1 MMKRTVIFLTLF
13 AIVFQCFAQSLKNA
27 EVRHSGYDKI
37 ALSLSASQLDVSNVN
52 TDKGIFSCIAMDGF
66 LPYGDEGHPEL
77 PALITLLEIPLCDGI
92 EIAVTKQEWQSFAA
106 ERLGISH
113 PIFPLQ
119 PSQSKSDRR
128 RRQLVIDNNLY
139 STDTLFG
146 YPLVKVENTG
156 IARDKNLATLYFSPV
171 RYNPRTNE
179 VRVCTSAE
187 VEITFR
193 NVDES
198 GTAKMKR
205 LHHSKMFGHA
215 TTLNSLPDNA
225 EKSEIS
231 SAPIRYLIVAHN
243 SFRGML
249 DTFADWKRRK
259 GFLVDI
265 AYTSSPSVGTTTSSI
280 SAYVKRQYT
289 NATAENPAPTF
300 LLLVGDVEQ
309 IPAFTGN
316 ADNHAT
322 DLYYASWTSGDVIP
336 DCYYGRFSAKNEE
349 QLRPQIEKTLMY
361 EQYTMSNT
369 TYLERA
375 LLIAGIDDGE
385 AGDYGYTHADP
396 TMKYLRNT
404 YIDTAYGYSFVG
416 YYDNSDYTLDS
427 RGYATGM
434 TTIITNILSRGTCLA
449 IYSAHG
455 SSSGWYNPVFGKS
468 QLSNLN
474 NNKKIGIMI
483 GNCCSSCTYN
493 DDECFGEALLRLDNY
508 RGAIGYIGGSNS
520 TYWTEDY
527 YWAVGIRNIG
537 NSGAVPTYNASQL
550 GAFDRLYHTHS
561 EAQSKWYVTQG
572 GMVQSGN
579 MAVQAS
585 SSNRKIYYWEVYHL
599 MGDPSVMPWLH
610 RAQTMEVTA
619 SSTIGTDATS
629 LSVRAVPYAYVALT
643 DSNHNLV
650 AAAFA
655 SFNGRATLNFAPL
668 PAGNYEL
675 TASAQHYKTYFAPI
689 TVSSSESIGSAD
701 NNSFQVYPNPAK
713 EKLFVEGDDISQISL
728 TNMLGNEVFTSANN
742 GQNKIEIPV
751 SNFCNGLYVLCL
763 TDKNGKK
770 SFRKIV
776 VKK

>member
-1 MMKRTVIFLTLF
+1 MKKTAIFLTIL
-13 AIVFQCFAQSLKNA
+13 AIVFQCFAQSVKYA
-27 EVRHSGYDKI
+27 EVKHSGYDKI
-37 ALSLSASQLDVSNVN
+37 VLSLSANQIDVTNVN
-52 TDKGIFSCIAMDGF
+52 TDKGVFSRITMEGF
-66 LPYGDEGHPEL
+66 MPFGDEGRPEL
-77 PALITLLEIPLCDGI
+77 PALITMLEIPLCESID
-92 EIAVTKQEWQSFAA
+92 IAVTEQEWQTFDGAI
-106 ERLGISH
+106 LGIAH
-113 PIFPLQ
+113 PVFPLQ
-119 PSQSKSDRR
+119 PSQSKSDRSR
-128 RRQLVIDNNLY
+128 HQLVIDNQLY
-139 STDTLFG
+139 SSDTLFG
-146 YPLVKVENTG
+146 YPLAKVEETG

-171 RYNPRTNE
+171 VYNPRTNE

-193 NVDES
+193 DADVA

-205 LHHSKMFGHA
+205 LHHSAMFGHA
-215 TTLNSLPDNA
+215 TTLNSLPNNG
-225 EKSEIS
+225 EKNEIS
-231 SAPIRYLIVAHN
+231 STPIRYLIVAHN

-265 AYTSSPSVGTTTSSI
+265 AYTGSASVGTTSSSI

-289 NATAENPAPTF
+289 NATTENPAPTF

-316 ADNHAT
+316 ADNHST

-336 DCYYGRFSAKNEE
+336 DCYYGRFSAKTEE
-349 QLRPQIEKTLMY
+349 QLRAQIEKTLMY
-361 EQYTMSNT
+361 EQYTMPST

-385 AGDYGYTHADP
+385 AGDRGYTHADP

-404 YIDTAYGYSFVG
+404 YIDTSYGYSYVG

-427 RGYATGM
+427 RGNATGM
-434 TTIITNILSRGTCLA
+434 THIITNILSRGTCLA

-455 SSSGWYNPVFGKS
+455 SSSGWANPKFGKE
-468 QLSNLN
+468 QLPELY
-474 NNKKIGIMI
+474 NNKKIGIVI

-493 DDECFGEALLRLDNY
+493 DDECFGEALLRLSDC

-537 NSGAVPTYNASQL
+537 SNGAVPTYNANQL
-550 GAFDRLYHTHS
+550 GSFDRMYHTHNES
-561 EAQSKWYVTQG
+561 QRDWYVTQG

-579 MAVQAS
+579 MAVQNS
-585 SSNRKIYYWEVYHL
+585 SSTKKIYYWEVYHL

-610 RAQTMEVTA
+610 RAQTMEVSV
-619 SSTIGTDATS
+619 SSTIGTDATM
-629 LSVRAVPYAYVALT
+629 LSVRAVPYAYAALT

-650 AAAFA
+650 AAAFVNV
-655 SFNGRATLNFAPL
+655 NGRVALHFSPL
-668 PAGNYEL
+668 PAGTYEL
-675 TASAQHYKTYFAPI
+675 AVSAQHYKTNFTTI
-689 TVSSSESIGSAD
+689 NVSSSEAIDIAD

-713 EKLFVEGDDISQISL
+713 QTLFVEGDDISQISL
-728 TNMLGNEVFTSANN
+728 INMLGNEVFTSVNN
-742 GQNKIEIPV
+742 GQDKVEIPV
-751 SNFCNGLYVLCL
+751 NGFCDGIYVLCL

>member
-1 MMKRTVIFLTLF
+1 MKKTALFLTFF
-13 AIVFQCFAQSLKNA
+13 AIVFQCFAQSVKYA
-27 EVRHSGYDKI
+27 EVKHSGYDKI
-37 ALSLSASQLDVSNVN
+37 VLSLSANQIDVTNVN
-52 TDKGIFSCIAMDGF
+52 TDKGMFSHITMDGF
-66 LPYGDEGHPEL
+66 LPYGEEGRPEL
-77 PALITLLEIPLCDGI
+77 PALVTLLEIPLCEGI
-92 EIAVTKQEWQSFAA
+92 DIAVTKQEWQTFDAA
-106 ERLGISH
+106 RLGIAH
-113 PIFPLQ
+113 PVFPLQ

-128 RRQLVIDNNLY
+128 QQQLVIDNNLY
-139 STDTLFG
+139 SADTLFG
-146 YPLVKVENTG
+146 YPLAKVEKTG

-171 RYNPRTNE
+171 VYNPRTNE

-193 NVDES
+193 NADES

-215 TTLNSLPDNA
+215 TTLNTLPDNY

-231 SAPIRYLIVAHN
+231 STPIRYLIVAHN

-265 AYTSSPSVGTTTSSI
+265 AYTGSASVGTTSSTI
-280 SAYVKRQYT
+280 SDYVKRQYT

-336 DCYYGRFSAKNEE
+336 DCYYGRFSAKTED

-385 AGDYGYTHADP
+385 AGDRGYTHADP

-404 YIDTAYGYSFVG
+404 YIDTSYGYTYVG

-427 RGYATGM
+427 RGNATGM
-434 TTIITNILSRGTCLA
+434 THIITNILSRGTCLA

-455 SSSGWYNPVFGKS
+455 SSSGWANPKFGKE
-468 QLSNLN
+468 QLADLY
-474 NNKKIGIMI
+474 NNKKIGIVI

-493 DDECFGEALLRLDNY
+493 DDECFGEALLRLPDN

-537 NSGAVPTYNASQL
+537 SNGAVPNYDQYNL
-550 GAFDRLYHTHS
+550 GMFDRLYHTHN
-561 EAQSKWYVTQG
+561 EAYRNWYVTQG

-579 MAVQAS
+579 MAVQNS
-585 SSNRKIYYWEVYHL
+585 SSTKKIYYWEVYHL
-599 MGDPSVMPWLH
+599 MGDPSIMPWLH
-610 RAQTMEVTA
+610 RAQTMEVTVA
-619 SSTIGTDATS
+619 TQLGANATS

-650 AAAFA
+650 ASAFA
-655 SFNGRATLNFAPL
+655 NINGRITLNFSALTP
-668 PAGNYEL
+668 GNYEL
-675 TASAQHYKTYFAPI
+675 AVSAQHYKTNFTSI
-689 TVSSSESIGSAD
+689 TVSSSESIDIAE

-713 EKLFVEGDDISQISL
+713 QMLFVEGDDISQISL
-728 TNMLGNEVFTSANN
+728 TNMLGNEVFTTVNN
-742 GQNKIEIPV
+742 GQSKIEIPV
-751 SNFCNGLYVLCL
+751 SDFCNGLYVLCL